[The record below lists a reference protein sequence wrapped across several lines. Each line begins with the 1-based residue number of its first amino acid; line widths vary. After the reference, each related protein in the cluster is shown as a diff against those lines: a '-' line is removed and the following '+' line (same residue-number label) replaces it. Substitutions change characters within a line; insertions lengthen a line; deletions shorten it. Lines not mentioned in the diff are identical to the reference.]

1 MTWPFGEL
9 RMFGYDLAVV
19 DPPWPWEAYGENGY
33 AKSPEAQYRTMPLRD
48 IAALPV
54 GQLLGAGGAV
64 FLWCTWPL
72 VAQGVHAK
80 IFDAWGVKGKT
91 GGAWAKR
98 TGGGKLRWGPGYIVR
113 TVCEPWFIGTIGD
126 THRLRGRASPN
137 LIETGEDALF
147 DGLARQHSRKPD
159 EAYAFLEA
167 LTPKARRADLFARQR
182 RPGWDAWGDELDK
195 FEGAAA

>member
-1 MTWPFGEL
+1 MSAAWPFGDL

-33 AKSPEAQYRTMPLRD
+33 AKSPEAQYRTMPLRE
-48 IAALPV
+48 IAVLPV

-72 VAQGVHAK
+72 VAQGV
-80 IFDAWGVKGKT
+80 
-91 GGAWAKR
+91 
-98 TGGGKLRWGPGYIVR
+98 
-113 TVCEPWFIGTIGD
+113 
-126 THRLRGRASPN
+126 
-137 LIETGEDALF
+137 
-147 DGLARQHSRKPD
+147 LARQHSRKPD